1 MTQKQPDY
9 LKSAGRYIYGR
20 FRVRAFQVNGKITI
34 GSFVSISKDV
44 TVFLGGNHR
53 PDWVS
58 TFPFPAFSDFEG
70 AIGITGHET
79 TKGDVIIGS
88 DVWIGEN
95 ATILSG
101 VTIGHGA
108 VVGAYSVVASDVPP
122 YAIVCGNPA
131 RIIRHRFSSDQIAEL
146 LNIAWW
152 DWPEERLM
160 VSVKKLCST
169 NIDEFIKTARGAK

>member
-1 MTQKQPDY
+1 MTQEQPEY
-9 LKSAGRYIYGR
+9 LESAGRYIYGK

-70 AIGITGHET
+70 ATGITGHET
-79 TKGDVIIGS
+79 TKGNVTIGS
-88 DVWIGEN
+88 DVWIGECS
-95 ATILSG
+95 TILSG

-108 VVGAYSVVASDVPP
+108 VVGAYSVVAKDVPP

-131 RIIRHRFSSDQIAEL
+131 KIIRYRFRPDQIVEL
-146 LNIAWW
+146 LDIAWW
-152 DWPEERLM
+152 DWPVEWLM
-160 VSVKKLCST
+160 ESVKALCST
-169 NIDEFIKTARGAK
+169 DIDGFIKMARGAK